1 MTNFIALLRA
11 INVGGT
17 GMLPMMELSALC
29 TDLGFENVRT
39 YIQSGNVVFRTRR
52 RDLETLANE
61 IRSAIGAETGHPV
74 TVVLRTA
81 RELAQVVG
89 SNPFMDGR
97 DPRTL
102 HVTFLAQSPDPIR
115 IAAIAPA
122 IALPDEFRG
131 VGQEVFVA
139 CPNGYGRTTL
149 NNAFF
154 ERRLGVAATTR
165 NWRTVTMLARMAGAD
180 DDAPGE

>member
-1 MTNFIALLRA
+1 MTTYVALLRGV
-11 INVGGT
+11 NVAGRT
-17 GMLPMMELSALC
+17 VPMAALRAMFR
-29 TDLGFENVRT
+29 DLGHERVT
-39 YIQSGNVVFRTRR
+39 SYIQSGNVVFRTPR
-52 RDLETLANE
+52 RDLETLVNE
-61 IRSAIGAETGHPV
+61 IRSAIGAETGHLV

-81 RELAQVVG
+81 HELAQVVG
-89 SNPFMDGR
+89 ANPFIDGR

-102 HVTFLAQSPDPIR
+102 HVTFLAQSPDPIL

-165 NWRTVTMLARMAGAD
+165 NWRTVTMLARLAGAD